1 MARDKMIFIRV
12 SEEERAKA
20 KAIAKAEGLTL
31 SAYLRRC
38 VILAQSPT
46 PKKQAA

>member
-1 MARDKMIFIRV
+1 MPRKTMIFIRV
-12 SEEERAKA
+12 SDEEKAKA
-20 KAIAKAEGLTL
+20 KALAKAEGLTM

-46 PKKQAA
+46 KQQAA